1 MRHGNLWASSV
12 LHGCV
17 VGTKCVSECTLYR
30 PMVIQPLLHRGSS
43 HRPAE
48 PPGDSLSSPQFITHH
63 SPQRACHSGT
73 VLRASLLS
81 DFHIQRYCQWY
92 GCSMAY
98 FDKGRRGFGNSSKC
112 REKFGASLCFSSAN
126 FPANFVS
133 VHFVWR
139 FTANFVSVRGTETGG
154 AQRRAASAKQLHF
167 SSPHWP
173 LVNNGGFL
181 SNEAVKR

>member
-1 MRHGNLWASSV
+1 MHAPLGALGPSQTHDQCTRNNGRRIYASIKEFMQARRIYAS
-12 LHGCV
+12 
-17 VGTKCVSECTLYR
+17 T
-30 PMVIQPLLHRGSS
+30 
-43 HRPAE
+43 
-48 PPGDSLSSPQFITHH
+48 
-63 SPQRACHSGT
+63 T

-112 REKFGASLCFSSAN
+112 REKFGTSLCFSSTN
-126 FPANFVS
+126 FPANIVS

-139 FTANFVSVRGTETGG
+139 FTANLVSVRGTETGG

-181 SNEAVKR
+181 GNEAVKR

>member
-1 MRHGNLWASSV
+1 MNAQDIVNPVRGARVSYC
-12 LHGCV
+12 GI
-17 VGTKCVSECTLYR
+17 GTPHWVPSGR
-30 PMVIQPLLHRGSS
+30 PKLTTNAQ
-43 HRPAE
+43 E
-48 PPGDSLSSPQFITHH
+48 TFQPQFFTLH

-73 VLRASLLS
+73 VLRISLLS

-126 FPANFVS
+126 FPANIVS

-167 SSPHWP
+167 SSPHWS

-181 SNEAVKR
+181 GNEAVNR

>member
-1 MRHGNLWASSV
+1 MHIVQTNGNTNSLYFTGPV
-12 LHGCV
+12 LAQ
-17 VGTKCVSECTLYR
+17 T
-30 PMVIQPLLHRGSS
+30 
-43 HRPAE
+43 AE
-48 PPGDSLSSPQFITHH
+48 PPGESVSSPNCLRSIHH
-63 SPQRACHSGT
+63 NVACHSGT

-92 GCSMAY
+92 GCFIAY

-112 REKFGASLCFSSAN
+112 RKKFGASLCFSSAN

-154 AQRRAASAKQLHF
+154 AQRRAASAKQRHR
-167 SSPHWP
+167 
-173 LVNNGGFL
+173 VY
-181 SNEAVKR
+181 

>member
-1 MRHGNLWASSV
+1 MEIWGSSV
-12 LHGCV
+12 LRGCV

-30 PMVIQPLLHRGSS
+30 PMVIQPLLHRAGARTDCRTARRQSFQ
-43 HRPAE
+43 
-48 PPGDSLSSPQFITHH
+48 LQFFTQH

-112 REKFGASLCFSSAN
+112 RKKFGASLCFSSAN

-181 SNEAVKR
+181 GKETVKR

>member
-1 MRHGNLWASSV
+1 MHIVQTNGNTNILYFTGPV
-12 LHGCV
+12 LAQ
-17 VGTKCVSECTLYR
+17 T
-30 PMVIQPLLHRGSS
+30 
-43 HRPAE
+43 AE
-48 PPGDSLSSPQFITHH
+48 PWMF
-63 SPQRACHSGT
+63 
-73 VLRASLLS
+73 
-81 DFHIQRYCQWY
+81 Y
-92 GCSMAY
+92 GL
-98 FDKGRRGFGNSSKC
+98 FWQGRRGFGNSSKC
-112 REKFGASLCFSSAN
+112 RKKFGASLCFSSAN

-181 SNEAVKR
+181 GKETVKR